1 MRRFRDTGRV
11 ETFEAFQ
18 SSSFFTI
25 GLSKFMAKH
34 AISFLGG
41 VLVLFTWTG
50 LGPCVARSEPL
61 SAGFAADVRQGSALP
76 VNLHFQ

>member
-1 MRRFRDTGRV
+1 M

-25 GLSKFMAKH
+25 RLSKLMAKH

-50 LGPCVARSEPL
+50 LGPCVARSDPL
-61 SAGFAADVRQGSALP
+61 SAGFAARCEAGLCPAG
-76 VNLHFQ
+76 